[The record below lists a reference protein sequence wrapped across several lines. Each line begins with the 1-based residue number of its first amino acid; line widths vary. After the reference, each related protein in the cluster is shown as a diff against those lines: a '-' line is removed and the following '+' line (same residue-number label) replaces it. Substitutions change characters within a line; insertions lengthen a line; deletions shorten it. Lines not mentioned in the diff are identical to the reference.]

1 MALQA
6 HKSVAFGL
14 FQRFSRFLGVGAIG
28 FVVDF
33 GVFAFAIEVLSLAP
47 IPARLIAFIS
57 AATLT
62 WALNRRYTFADRASA
77 GRTSELGRYALSSAV
92 AGAANLAVYSVILF
106 IFGAAWPIPYLAL
119 AIGVGA
125 GLLINF
131 GLYNKIVFRK
141 PHAGKAL
148 NVPPRDLP

>member
-1 MALQA
+1 MALPG
-6 HKSVAFGL
+6 HKLVAFGL

-33 GVFAFAIEVLSLAP
+33 GIFAFAIEVLSLAP

-62 WALNRRYTFADRASA
+62 WALNRRFTFADRAST
-77 GRTSELGRYALSSAV
+77 GRTSELGRYALSSAA
-92 AGAANLAVYSVILF
+92 AGAANLAVYSAILF
-106 IFGAAWPIPYLAL
+106 VFGATWPIPYLAL
-119 AIGVGA
+119 ATGVGA

-131 GLYNKIVFRK
+131 GLYNKLVFRK
-141 PHAGKAL
+141 TPAPKAL
-148 NVPPRDLP
+148 NDSPRDLP